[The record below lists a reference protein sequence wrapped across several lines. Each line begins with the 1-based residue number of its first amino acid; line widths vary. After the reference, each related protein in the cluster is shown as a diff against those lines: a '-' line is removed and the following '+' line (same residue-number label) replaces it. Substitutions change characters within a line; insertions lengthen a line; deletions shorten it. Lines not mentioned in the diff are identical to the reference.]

1 MRLTTFLFTLIHLLA
16 LTSAAMTGNF
26 MSMGSVYNTT
36 QTTIQRLQQLAGHLV
51 PNTSSLNLT
60 GLNLTNLNLDLNLN
74 LTQLTNRTGPVVDAA
89 KPHIA
94 RAGNATKDYVV
105 KHPYQTIFSIVGV
118 FYPAGLLRLVGVI
131 GSMEPNLLGQSCRTK
146 SPGVFAKRGDE
157 WVCGGSGAKH
167 RARGDTV
174 SWGLY
179 GMEGWVCISAS
190 SDSPRTIVTVGASP
204 KVEPE
209 SASASLSDKICD
221 ILGSGGRRRLDPMER
236 RFRVKM
242 YSSLESSSRIT
253 CLMSSIP
260 PKSGLQPQG
269 QSTSTQAASSA
280 HTSSPSVGGKSPTP
294 SSTSTTAPRSYANAT
309 KKSATDSTAAPVT
322 VGGPSQHGKS
332 TTASPVSGKPMQQS
346 QTPGVTIVNG
356 APAPASQGDHTRKPS
371 VTITSAGTS
380 GFIPNGGQTG
390 RPNSLQFG
398 FAANQQSS
406 PNMGNPAVLANQ
418 PQSGL
423 GVTPPMNPRVT
434 SPQTSPSPIPQPA
447 SSGGRPPPSSYQSQG
462 NVPNFGSFGDAGD
475 NQQMRPAPQAP
486 LGPGAQSTHLRRESS
501 QSTHSDMSNHMGGGP
516 GGRGGYHHQGGR
528 GRGFSQSSYQGQM
541 PYSPNASFRST
552 PNQPRGGPN
561 MAPHP
566 ALANAHPAT
575 PQMNQVPMAHP
586 QMAPQPYYGQPMPPQ
601 PQGYPT
607 FDPAYGFY
615 PNYNMGGVPYMPPSP
630 QPRPGIPYNAQAPP
644 SHSNDRPGRSSNS
657 PAPQKS
663 SFVIPTA
670 KKNAVVI
677 KDPGSGAVKT
687 FEKAPASPARVTP
700 SPVKIATPTST
711 PPPRT
716 GSSADHTRT
725 DSKSTK
731 TDEEK
736 KKELRDAV
744 HQKIEQD
751 RIEKE
756 EAERRK
762 AEEEAAQKKKE
773 EEEEAARK
781 KAEEDAAQ
789 KKKEEEEAAQKK
801 AADEEAARKGL
812 EDLSL
817 KDKPAETKAEEP
829 SKPAAA
835 PAPADDDDI
844 DYDAIE
850 REMAEIEAK
859 ERAAEE
865 AYYARKKAEKEEK
878 ERKEK
883 EEREAYEA
891 NMKNAE
897 REAEA
902 LEEARA
908 KKREAGVV
916 EEESKDKDLFASL
929 KKGGFPATE
938 ASTPGDSG
946 AATPASDMSMGPPSK
961 PASANKREKPAALKL
976 ETTKAVEP
984 PQPSAAMKA
993 LHSARFVD
1001 DLSKITYPAS
1011 IVSPNPALNASAPA
1025 DRKFHYNKEFL
1036 LQFQS
1041 VFKEKPSIDWDAR
1054 VRETVGDSDSS
1065 RPQSARTPMMGGRN
1079 SSRPG
1084 AAPFQMGNFGQ
1095 TPSRASNL
1103 PPGTTS
1109 AERFAMSNAARTSSM
1124 GNPFGN
1130 FGRPGLGIG
1139 APGISRT
1146 NSASAMHPGMPSS
1159 PRVGSS
1165 NRSGTRTGSKR
1176 DKQNAKKEEEMAKS
1190 MPLTAG
1196 MEVKALQVSS
1206 TGWKPRS
1213 IGQAPAAAAAAGP
1226 TPGGATHMPPDMVQR
1241 KVKAALNKMTPE
1253 NFDRI
1258 AGQLLEIVS
1267 QSKDETDGRT
1277 LRQVIQLTF
1286 EKATDEAH
1294 WASIYA
1300 KFCKRMLESMS
1311 AEIKD
1316 ENIHDKNGNV
1326 VAGGS
1331 LFRKYLLNRCQ
1342 EEFERGWKVNLPPKP
1357 EGETEEAAM
1366 MSDEYYKAA
1375 AAKRRGLGLV
1385 KFIGELYK
1393 LGMLTERIMH
1403 ECVKKLVDYEG
1414 MPDEAEVESL
1424 TSLLRTIGASLD
1436 VSEKG
1441 HAFMNAYFHRIGL
1454 MIQTPGLP
1462 SRLRFM
1468 LMDIVDLRSARWQS
1482 KDADKG
1488 PKTIQQIREE
1498 AARAQQEAEMERLRQ
1513 QANRGSR
1520 PGLGRGDARSYS
1532 GYGNQAPPQDFASS
1546 KVGSDDLRRL
1556 RTSRQTNQPMSFGP
1570 SSMLGSRSNS
1580 GRKNLGPGGNLV
1592 RGSDDSAA
1600 SSRTGTPTGKKEDKE
1615 AASSINA
1622 FSALASL
1629 EDRDNMATSPPSNP
1643 TSPLLTKSQPAVER
1657 RPSKTPSKDGEEAS

>member
-1 MRLTTFLFTLIHLLA
+1 
-16 LTSAAMTGNF
+16 
-26 MSMGSVYNTT
+26 
-36 QTTIQRLQQLAGHLV
+36 
-51 PNTSSLNLT
+51 
-60 GLNLTNLNLDLNLN
+60 
-74 LTQLTNRTGPVVDAA
+74 
-89 KPHIA
+89 
-94 RAGNATKDYVV
+94 
-105 KHPYQTIFSIVGV
+105 
-118 FYPAGLLRLVGVI
+118 
-131 GSMEPNLLGQSCRTK
+131 
-146 SPGVFAKRGDE
+146 
-157 WVCGGSGAKH
+157 
-167 RARGDTV
+167 
-174 SWGLY
+174 
-179 GMEGWVCISAS
+179 
-190 SDSPRTIVTVGASP
+190 
-204 KVEPE
+204 
-209 SASASLSDKICD
+209 
-221 ILGSGGRRRLDPMER
+221 
-236 RFRVKM
+236 
-242 YSSLESSSRIT
+242 
-253 CLMSSIP
+253 MSSIP
-260 PKSGLQPQG
+260 PKSGPQPQG

-280 HTSSPSVGGKSPTP
+280 PQTGKSSPQAPVSTSSAT
-294 SSTSTTAPRSYANAT
+294 TTTAPRSYANAT

-322 VGGPSQHGKS
+322 VGGPAQHGKS
-332 TTASPVSGKPMQQS
+332 TTASSVSGKPMQQS

-356 APAPASQGDHTRKPS
+356 APAPASQGDHSRKPS

-380 GFIPNGGQTG
+380 GYIPNGGQTG

-398 FAANQQSS
+398 FANQQSS
-406 PNMGNPAVLANQ
+406 PNMGNPAALANQ

-423 GVTPPMNPRVT
+423 GVTPPTNPRVT

-447 SSGGRPPPSSYQSQG
+447 SSGGRPPPSSYQAQG

-475 NQQMRPAPQAP
+475 NMRSAPQAP
-486 LGPGAQSTHLRRESS
+486 LGPGPQSTHLRRESS
-501 QSTHSDMSNHMGGGP
+501 QSTHSDMSNHMGSGP
-516 GGRGGYHHQGGR
+516 GRGGYPHQGGR
-528 GRGFSQSSYQGQM
+528 GRGYSQSSYQGQI
-541 PYSPNASFRST
+541 PYSPGPNFRST
-552 PNQPRGGPN
+552 PSQPRGGPN
-561 MAPHP
+561 MAPQFHGPNQGRPLGPFPNSPHQASRSP
-566 ALANAHPAT
+566 ALATAHPAT
-575 PQMNQVPMAHP
+575 PQMNQVPMAHA
-586 QMAPQPYYGQPMPPQ
+586 QMPPQPYGYGQPMAPQTVRPQ
-601 PQGYPT
+601 PFQKPLRRGGFRGKRTVSRQNPTPRSSLVPQVSLPPPNLAPESGHFERYLTLMKTHQAYPG
-607 FDPAYGFY
+607 FDPAQYGYPYGF
-615 PNYNMGGVPYMPPSP
+615 NMGSVNYMTPPSP
-630 QPRPGIPYNAQAPP
+630 QPRHGMPYNPQAPYMQGQYQVQPPAQATALSRTP
-644 SHSNDRPGRSSNS
+644 SQVSNDRPGSSLGQGQPPAGPPVHTHTASRSSNS
-657 PAPQKS
+657 PAPPKTAFIIPSNKKS
-663 SFVIPTA
+663 PI
-670 KKNAVVI
+670 VI

-687 FEKAPASPARVTP
+687 FEKTPASPARITP

-725 DSKSTK
+725 DSKSVK

-744 HQKIEQD
+744 RQKIEQ
-751 RIEKE
+751 E
-756 EAERRK
+756 EAEQRRKAEEEQAAARKKEEDEEIARKK
-762 AEEEAAQKKKE
+762 AEEEAAQK
-773 EEEEAARK
+773 
-781 KAEEDAAQ
+781 Q
-789 KKKEEEEAAQKK
+789 KEEEEAAQKK
-801 AADEEAARKGL
+801 AADEEAARKAL

-817 KDKPAETKAEEP
+817 KEKAAEAEAEAKAKEP
-829 SKPAAA
+829 AA

-844 DYDAIE
+844 DFDAIE
-850 REMAEIEAK
+850 KEMAELEAK

-865 AYYARKKAEKEEK
+865 AYYAKKKAEKEEK

-883 EEREAYEA
+883 EELAAYEA
-891 NMKNAE
+891 NMKAAE

-902 LEEARA
+902 REEARE
-908 KKREAGVV
+908 KKLQGGAAD
-916 EEESKDKDLFASL
+916 DKEKELFSSL
-929 KKGGFPATE
+929 KKGGYAATE
-938 ASTPGDSG
+938 ISSAGDSG
-946 AATPASDMSMGPPSK
+946 AATPTSDLSMGPPAK
-961 PASANKREKPAALKL
+961 PASATKQKPAALKL

-993 LHSARFVD
+993 LQSARFVE
-1001 DLSKITYPAS
+1001 DLSKIAYPESVA
-1011 IVSPNPALNASAPA
+1011 SPNPALNESAPA

-1036 LQFQS
+1036 LQFQA

-1079 SSRPG
+1079 TSRGGVTPG
-1084 AAPFQMGNFGQ
+1084 FQMGSFGQ
-1095 TPSRASNL
+1095 TPNRSSL
-1103 PPGTTS
+1103 PPNTTS
-1109 AERFAMSNAARTSSM
+1109 EMRFAMSNAARTNSM
-1124 GNPFGN
+1124 GNPFGQ
-1130 FGRPGLGIG
+1130 FGRPGAGGVG
-1139 APGISRT
+1139 APSLSRT
-1146 NSASAMHPGMPSS
+1146 NSASAMGMPQS

-1165 NRSGTRTGSKR
+1165 NRSGTRSGSKR
-1176 DKQNAKKEEEMAKS
+1176 DKGHAKKEEDMAKS

-1196 MEVKALQVSS
+1196 LEIKALQVST

-1213 IGQAPAAAAAAGP
+1213 LGQPAAAGP
-1226 TPGGATHMPPDMVQR
+1226 TPAGAAYMPPDMVQR

-1258 AGQLLEIVS
+1258 SGQLLEIVS
-1267 QSKDETDGRT
+1267 QSKDESDGRT

-1300 KFCKRMLESMS
+1300 KFCKSMLESMS

-1436 VSEKG
+1436 ASERG
-1441 HAFMNAYFHRIGL
+1441 HAMMDAYFHRIKL
-1454 MIQTPGLP
+1454 MVQTPGLP

-1468 LMDIVDLRSARWQS
+1468 LMDIIDLRTARWMS
-1482 KDADKG
+1482 KDSDKG

-1498 AARAQQEAEMERLRQ
+1498 AARAQQEAEMERMRQ

-1520 PGLGRGDARSYS
+1520 PNMGRGDARSYS
-1532 GYGNQAPPQDFASS
+1532 GYGNQAPPPDFASS

-1556 RTSRQTNQPMSFGP
+1556 RTTRNTNQPMSFGP

-1580 GRKNLGPGGNLV
+1580 GRKNFGPGGNLV
-1592 RGSDDSAA
+1592 RGSDDSAQ
-1600 SSRTGTPTGKKEDKE
+1600 SSRNGTPPAGKKEDQEK
-1615 AASSINA
+1615 ASSMNA
-1622 FSALASL
+1622 FSALAAL